1 MKIKNK
7 EILRNILMLIVAFL
21 IAGVIDGFI
30 LSADVQAGKS
40 CDPTLKYCLEQ
51 KCQVPFRKVRGGV
64 LKAYAFFEKL
74 GYTGKYQVDIEYTP
88 EVSVVWGEGAE
99 KTKIR
104 VLGKYVEDNR
114 KIYLTCWCDKWLSE
128 ENAFKLDMST
138 GFYETVLTHEMIH
151 FLTNRYANGKVNS
164 ILSEY
169 IAYSGQLELI
179 PQEKLKLL
187 VKNNHA
193 KPFDENDI
201 SELAFSMGGPGIF
214 GLKSYLHYKQTSG
227 LLVKKI
233 LEGTFKMPTDIW
245 LFN

>member
-7 EILRNILMLIVAFL
+7 AILRNILMLIVVFL
-21 IAGVIDGFI
+21 IAGVMDGFI
-30 LSADVQAGKS
+30 LSADVQAGKI

-51 KCQVPFRKVRGGV
+51 KCQVPFRMVSGGV
-64 LKAYAFFEKL
+64 LKAYSFFEKF

-88 EVSVVWGEGAE
+88 KVSVVWGEGAE

-104 VLGKYVEDNR
+104 VLGKYVEDDR

-128 ENAFKLDMST
+128 ENAFKLDMSI

-151 FLTNRYANGKVNS
+151 FLTNRYSKSRVNS

-169 IAYSGQLELI
+169 IAFSGQLELI
-179 PQEKLKLL
+179 SQEKIKRL
-187 VKNNHA
+187 VRDNNIKH
-193 KPFDENDI
+193 FDENDI
-201 SELAFSMGGPGIF
+201 SELAYSMGGPGIF
-214 GLKSYLHYKQTSG
+214 GLKSYLHYKQTNG

-233 LEGTFKMPTDIW
+233 LDGSFKMPIDIW
-245 LFN
+245 LLN